1 MGTFPARL
9 SFSCNSR
16 VEIAGQTGSFARR
29 IVVWRLQHAFEVACD
44 ESAPMRFG
52 RQIQFLARTVEPFR
66 AIRDVTNFVAQD
78 AVEDARGRGVA
89 SGGEPLD
96 RRRRDVEPA
105 RFEHHRHDREA
116 RQRVVRGRLLRFPE
130 AVMRVERA
138 VIAAERPQA
147 AIEQREV
154 HRFVGADRQP
164 VVDKTAREITAAPAG
179 HVERE
184 IDCGEL
190 DMRERMD
197 QRDPPALRPALAAP
211 SHAVGREKFGLGG
224 ACGTIG
230 HRAVE
235 DVREPATPPVARHRA
250 GALNLGGGVGGFENR
265 SDHSSDRLHRRQPSA
280 FTAASTCS
288 TCPGTLTL
296 RHTLAS
302 FPDASNSQ
310 VERSIPIYSRPYS
323 TLGTHAPNASI
334 TPFSSLASGTVTP
347 YFAVN
352 LACLAGVS
360 FDTPSKAAPAL
371 ANSAAIALKSWASLV
386 QPAVSSFG

>member
-29 IVVWRLQHAFEVACD
+29 IVEWRLQHAFEVACD

-52 RQIQFLARTVEPFR
+52 RQIQFLAR
-66 AIRDVTNFVAQD
+66 
-78 AVEDARGRGVA
+78 
-89 SGGEPLD
+89 
-96 RRRRDVEPA
+96 
-105 RFEHHRHDREA
+105 
-116 RQRVVRGRLLRFPE
+116 
-130 AVMRVERA
+130 
-138 VIAAERPQA
+138 
-147 AIEQREV
+147 
-154 HRFVGADRQP
+154 
-164 VVDKTAREITAAPAG
+164 
-179 HVERE
+179 
-184 IDCGEL
+184 
-190 DMRERMD
+190 
-197 QRDPPALRPALAAP
+197 
-211 SHAVGREKFGLGG
+211 
-224 ACGTIG
+224 
-230 HRAVE
+230 AVE

-250 GALNLGGGVGGFENR
+250 GARDLGGGGGGFENR
-265 SDHSSDRLHRRQPSA
+265 SDRSGDRLHRRQPSA
-280 FTAASTCS
+280 FTAASTSS

-302 FPDASNSQ
+302 VPDTSNSQ
-310 VERSIPIYSRPYS
+310 VVRSIPLYSRPYS

-334 TPFSSLASGTVTP
+334 TPFSSLASGTVRR

-352 LACLAGVS
+352 LACLAGAS

>member
-1 MGTFPARL
+1 M
-9 SFSCNSR
+9 
-16 VEIAGQTGSFARR
+16 RR
-29 IVVWRLQHAFEVACD
+29 
-44 ESAPMRFG
+44 
-52 RQIQFLARTVEPFR
+52 
-66 AIRDVTNFVAQD
+66 
-78 AVEDARGRGVA
+78 
-89 SGGEPLD
+89 
-96 RRRRDVEPA
+96 
-105 RFEHHRHDREA
+105 
-116 RQRVVRGRLLRFPE
+116 
-130 AVMRVERA
+130 ERA
-138 VIAAERPQA
+138 VAAAERPQA
-147 AIEQREV
+147 AIEQGKV
-154 HRFVGADRQP
+154 HRFVGAHRQP
-164 VVDKTAREITAAPAG
+164 IVDELARETLAEPPR

-184 IDCGEL
+184 IDRNEL
-190 DMRERMD
+190 DMRERLD

-211 SHAVGREKFGLGG
+211 PHAVGREKFGRGG

-250 GALNLGGGVGGFENR
+250 GALDLGGGVGGFENR
-265 SDHSSDRLHRRQPSA
+265 SDRSGDRLHRRQPSA

-334 TPFSSLASGTVTP
+334 TPFSSLASGTVRP

-352 LACLAGVS
+352 LACLAGAS
-360 FDTPSKAAPAL
+360 FDTPSTPAPAL
-371 ANSAAIALKSWASLV
+371 ANSAAIALKSCASRV